1 MSLCLQALGFW
12 GLIQLSKTEGKV
24 HVYIIEQEKNIGV
37 HITHR
42 SMPTTDHILEDMIS
56 YGYLSKI
63 MITHAYPVSE

>member
-1 MSLCLQALGFW
+1 MW
-12 GLIQLSKTEGKV
+12 
-24 HVYIIEQEKNIGV
+24 V

-42 SMPTTDHILEDMIS
+42 SMPTSDHILEDMIS